1 MTALKF
7 AFRNLVRLPYRT
19 VLYFVITFFL
29 VLSVSA
35 SLFVYVA
42 CENAEEAFNKADP
55 TSKIVIKTKRKRVT
69 CFLSL
74 LKCFCKCAR
83 RYDVAI
89 TVGTYVVGRE
99 ITLDRSALAC
109 LQFEGLIKV
118 CHV

>member
-42 CENAEEAFNKADP
+42 CENAEEALGENYIFVASLVPRRKDSLRLRDIGYCVNG
-55 TSKIVIKTKRKRVT
+55 TEILSYNVSMSENNGVILGGAYMQKLPEKKE
-69 CFLSL
+69 
-74 LKCFCKCAR
+74 
-83 RYDVAI
+83 
-89 TVGTYVVGRE
+89 GTR
-99 ITLDRSALAC
+99 
-109 LQFEGLIKV
+109 
-118 CHV
+118 